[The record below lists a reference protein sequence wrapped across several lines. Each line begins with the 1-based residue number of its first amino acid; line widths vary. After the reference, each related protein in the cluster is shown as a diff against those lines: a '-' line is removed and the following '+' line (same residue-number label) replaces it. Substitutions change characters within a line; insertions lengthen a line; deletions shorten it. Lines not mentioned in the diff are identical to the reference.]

1 MLGARVK
8 YDDVGIVGDGR
19 PVAPTKP
26 LHPPPRQ
33 DFFSTTPHFL
43 SSTTVHEA
51 RPKLKMAESQQ
62 TALTGSY
69 KSPDNASFSVN
80 ESLPTLP
87 ATASVNEKTKY
98 LNSLREAITSA
109 QDQINKELTQRMED
123 DKVRLAAGAPGAK
136 IDDAKEEENY
146 GEEVP
151 EED

>member
-1 MLGARVK
+1 
-8 YDDVGIVGDGR
+8 
-19 PVAPTKP
+19 
-26 LHPPPRQ
+26 
-33 DFFSTTPHFL
+33 
-43 SSTTVHEA
+43 
-51 RPKLKMAESQQ
+51 MAESQQ
-62 TALTGSY
+62 TSLTGSY
-69 KSPDNASFSVN
+69 QSPDNASFSVN

-87 ATASVNEKTKY
+87 ATASVDEKTKY

-123 DKVRLAAGAPGAK
+123 DKALLAAGAPGAK